1 MIGLLRE
8 VPHYSSALVGLAI
21 IAGLVGMALYGV
33 IAIPYNEAVRL
44 WRGGEGIWIEH
55 PRNAQPAWVNLFR
68 GRKLP
73 STIVVDSR
81 QTDTKRVEAISD
93 TITIVQIS
101 LEFDYD
107 YDEFPSELN
116 LFFDAKFSERPPHV
130 TLFWLTPDGRTLSLG
145 ERSVGASERY
155 SISLDRRLARRLD
168 GQSAE
173 IGLFAD
179 PSTSLRAGPG
189 AEPLKPLKGRHTLLV
204 EGLVF
209 EPGSDFDAK
218 LVVYGKVHGLAG
230 TDHRRRDLT
239 VALLWGAAIALAFGL
254 LAAVGSSISTLII
267 AAIGV
272 WYGKWTDA
280 SIQRITELNMILPG
294 LPILILV
301 GTLYSRSIWL
311 ILGIVILL
319 GVFSGSIKVYRAIF
333 LQVRESSYIEAARA
347 YGAGNR
353 RIILLYMVPRVIPI
367 LVPGFVTLIPAF
379 VFLEASLA
387 ILGLGDPVLPTWG
400 KVLNDAQQNGALYKG
415 YYYWV
420 LGPAV
425 LLMLTGLGFAM
436 LGFTLDRI
444 FNPRLRER

>member
-8 VPHYSSALVGLAI
+8 VTHYSSALVGLAI
-21 IAGLVGMALYGV
+21 IAGLVGLALYGV
-33 IAIPYNEAVRL
+33 FAIPYNEAVRL
-44 WRGGEGIWIEH
+44 WRGAEGVWIEN

-81 QTDTKRVEAISD
+81 LVDTKQVEAISD
-93 TITIVQIS
+93 TVTSVQIS
-101 LEFDYD
+101 LEFDYA
-107 YDEFPSELN
+107 YDDFPSELN
-116 LFFDAKFSERPPHV
+116 LFFDSKFNDRPPHV
-130 TLFWLTPDGRTLSLG
+130 TLFWLTPDGRTLPLG
-145 ERSVGASERY
+145 ERSVGASDRY
-155 SISLDRRLARRLD
+155 SISLDRRLARRLG

-179 PSTSLRAGPG
+179 PAAVPSR
-189 AEPLKPLKGRHTLLV
+189 PLKGRHTFLV

-209 EPGSDFDAK
+209 EPGSELDVK

-280 SIQRITELNMILPG
+280 FIQRITELNMILPG

-319 GVFSGSIKVYRAIF
+319 GVFSASIKVYRAMF

-353 RIILLYMVPRVIPI
+353 RIILLYMVPRVIPV

-436 LGFTLDRI
+436 LGFSLDRI